1 MPKRTKIAIGMLI
14 ALLVIVSCRPGNETS
29 TALLPVRTGNL
40 YGYISRKGRTVLY
53 PQYSRAGCF
62 SGGVAVV
69 ATGADRKWGYIDQ
82 SGRFVIKPEYVYAT
96 SFRDGIAFVVKE
108 GGVPVA
114 IDKNGVTQF
123 ELPDVQ
129 SVETY
134 SEDLAAYSVLGSS
147 GELWGFLGKDGVP
160 EILPQYNAVS
170 YFSEGLC
177 AVMNS
182 NGAWGYINRHAEEVV
197 EFLYDNAHPYINGI
211 AKIMLRGR
219 WGAIDRKG
227 RAVVPPHYNDLDP
240 DGDLFLIKKGK
251 LWGWIDKEEK
261 EVIPVQFADAYPF
274 RGGKLAAAKKGK
286 KWGFIDRKGNF
297 VLPPVYD
304 FAFGFENGL
313 AAVQRGSKYGFIDE
327 TGFFVIPP
335 DYDQIPLDYYI
346 RYFANTTAFYCAK
359 TDRNMPVN
367 VAYKWLSGFYH
378 QDYYEANRYASSS
391 TRVLIEQ
398 FANMSDMISD
408 SSRMRLMGLMIGIKD
423 CRQNGDRA
431 IVSYTLSDNRAKE
444 QLLFLVR
451 RNNKWLVEF
460 QGGTPTIDVE

>member
-1 MPKRTKIAIGMLI
+1 MRRKVNIAIGVLL
-14 ALLVIVSCRPGNETS
+14 ALLVVFSCRPGNETS
-29 TALLPVRTGNL
+29 TTLLPVRTGNL

-69 ATGADRKWGYIDQ
+69 ATGPDRKWGYIDQ
-82 SGRFVIKPEYVYAT
+82 AGHYVIKPEYVYAT

-114 IDKNGVTQF
+114 IDKNGVEQF
-123 ELPDVQ
+123 QLPDVQ

-134 SEDLAAYSVLGSS
+134 SDGMAAYSVLGRT
-147 GELWGFLGKDGVP
+147 GELWGFLGKNGVS

-182 NGAWGYINRHAEEVV
+182 NAAWGYINRNAEQVV
-197 EFLYDNAHPYINGI
+197 EFLYDNAHPFTNGM

-219 WGAIDRKG
+219 WGVIDRKG
-227 RAVVPPHYNDLDP
+227 RSVVPPRYNDIDP
-240 DGDLFLIKKGK
+240 DGDQFLVKKGK
-251 LWGWIDKEEK
+251 LWGWIDKNEK
-261 EVIPVQFADAYPF
+261 EVIPVQYTDAYPF
-274 RGGKLAAAKKGK
+274 RGGKLAAVKKGN
-286 KWGFIDRKGNF
+286 KWGFIDRRGNF
-297 VLPPVYD
+297 VLAPAYD

-313 AAVQRGSKYGFIDE
+313 AAVQRGNKYGFIDE

-346 RYFANTTAFYCAK
+346 RYFANTTAFYTAK
-359 TDRNMPVN
+359 TDVNMPVN
-367 VAYKWLSGFYH
+367 VAYKWLTGFYH
-378 QDYYEANRYASSS
+378 QDYYEANRYASGN
-391 TRVLIEQ
+391 TRMLIEQ

-408 SSRMRLMGLMIGIKD
+408 SSRMRMMGLMIGIKD

-431 IVSYTLSDNRAKE
+431 IVTYTMSDNRGKD

-460 QGGTPTIDVE
+460 EGGEPTYDSE